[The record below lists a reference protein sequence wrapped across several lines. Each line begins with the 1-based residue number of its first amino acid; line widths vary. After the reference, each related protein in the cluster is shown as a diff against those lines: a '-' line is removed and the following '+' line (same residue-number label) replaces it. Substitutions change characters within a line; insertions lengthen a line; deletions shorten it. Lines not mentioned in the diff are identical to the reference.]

1 LKFGGLGLFPIK
13 EFLQSQK
20 LRWII
25 LAEKCIDS
33 EWKEVLSRLAIGN
46 MFRFDTKRIGETGPI
61 LAGFVTMLAC
71 FKKKY
76 ADLGNNY
83 KKLRLFGEDTLPVSV
98 RSTEPLGIRDLD
110 MIQNNQV
117 REQLLN
123 AKVSDLWR
131 NGIPATR
138 LQLEAEWGGIIPVHL
153 YNKIIRVCTTA
164 HTKFNKNIELHGIS
178 IDTFFSTWKRGSKKF
193 RRILLEEVKN
203 YVSHNIFKFAANMET
218 VLDSECSVF
227 LNGVWNFSYYSNQLR
242 TFLYKLHNNILPTNT
257 ILSHFVRG
265 RSRNCTLCNLIRN
278 PDPEDETPYH
288 LFYDCQVT
296 ERLRLNFYQWLNN
309 DNAFIQDRHS
319 FFCCGSGSLVV
330 TAVNNVFKF
339 YIWEMKQRD
348 ALPDLTGLKKFVLK
362 EINVMTKVSKKFE
375 LLVENSTL
383 TLNLQRLG

>member
-1 LKFGGLGLFPIK
+1 
-13 EFLQSQK
+13 
-20 LRWII
+20 
-25 LAEKCIDS
+25 
-33 EWKEVLSRLAIGN
+33 
-46 MFRFDTKRIGETGPI
+46 
-61 LAGFVTMLAC
+61 
-71 FKKKY
+71 
-76 ADLGNNY
+76 
-83 KKLRLFGEDTLPVSV
+83 
-98 RSTEPLGIRDLD
+98 
-110 MIQNNQV
+110 V
-117 REQLLN
+117 RERLLN

-138 LQLEAEWGGIIPVHL
+138 LQLEAEWGGTIPVHL
-153 YNKIIRVCTTA
+153 YNKIIRVGTTA

-178 IDTFFSTWKRGSKKF
+178 MGTFFSTWKKGSRKF

-362 EINVMTKVSKKFE
+362 EINIMTKVSKKFE

-383 TLNLQRLG
+383 NLNPQRLG